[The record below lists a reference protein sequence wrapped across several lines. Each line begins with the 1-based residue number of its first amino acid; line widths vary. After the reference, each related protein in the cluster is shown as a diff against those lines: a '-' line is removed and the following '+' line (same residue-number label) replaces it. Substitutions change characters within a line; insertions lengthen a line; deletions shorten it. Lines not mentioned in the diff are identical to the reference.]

1 MKLVELFKGCTWE
14 EVEPYLRVF
23 PNWDYGRHKME
34 GMRRLYDEL
43 QQIEPLASEQRVWFR
58 KPTHPEW
65 QAYSDE
71 LTWPVILDETRCRGF
86 RGMALDF

>member
-34 GMRRLYDEL
+34 GMRRLYDDL
-43 QQIEPLASEQRVWFR
+43 QQIEPIASEQRVWFR

-71 LTWPVILDETRCRGF
+71 LTWPVILD
-86 RGMALDF
+86 